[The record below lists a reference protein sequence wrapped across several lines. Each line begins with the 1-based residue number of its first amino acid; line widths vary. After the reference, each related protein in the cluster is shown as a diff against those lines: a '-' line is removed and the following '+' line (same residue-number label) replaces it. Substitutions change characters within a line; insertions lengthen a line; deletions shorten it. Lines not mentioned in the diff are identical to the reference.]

1 MSYFIVVD
9 NFTPMFSNVFCIYY
23 SWREIV
29 KTFSFRSR
37 HFSLVS
43 ARDSI
48 NHRPFLLLLQLL
60 WRYRARLLF
69 PMAKS
74 KEEEEEEEKSNGLEI
89 VSIGSLYTGIWDKK
103 YWSSSRGK
111 DRYPYPVGY
120 QARRAYHGSTYKMEI
135 QEGPKGP
142 LFLIT
147 SAGGHSCSGQTPDI
161 AWEKFQKKG
170 CSRMK
175 IWHGKRYSCK
185 IDGIEFFGF
194 RNPLVQRLLREL
206 VANVN
211 GIAEQSLLASIF
223 CNGASNIEPSNQ
235 YQDPSTSSDLLSHL
249 ARSHVTGKRSKRC
262 ELINPKPSR
271 IDGLKRLCAGD
282 SSHGS
287 HKQRTSLPSSTF
299 SFNEMHDSCMLPGA
313 VPAGL
318 QLNSATG
325 KENAQSS
332 AKDDLLLESV
342 HYPNHLME
350 KAVSSYEESKLAGS
364 ENNESNTAVSNSC
377 LEEKP
382 LDRLQDTE
390 VKESNF
396 AASPKLKAVDAP
408 CLEKSQM
415 VNDVDLCVPDTELQG
430 LNFPASLEFKA
441 VDDPCPEESQSV
453 HDVNLCAPDTLDFLQ
468 DDTKNSAPITSDK
481 ITCGVKEVLMVTD
494 LVVSEHLVNTSCL
507 EEEEAGTSNSNVG
520 SEKSDFDSVGQ
531 DIAKS
536 MMTVLLPQAVPLLK
550 KTSRKKKKTISSSKN
565 FPSICKPYE
574 ESNGTGSF
582 MKAQSPNVDHS
593 VVRSCGHTNSII
605 LDKFDGDQCQDHVM
619 NREVFPSNNVEAAH
633 LSFGEDAFCLN
644 GDEQFVETRYILY
657 HDEGQLGESKMPLDG
672 DLFVSESNLGCMP
685 ASKKVS
691 THVNQF
697 FCKNLD
703 EDSSG
708 AEINSEEKIVP
719 DCDKG
724 LGASAASV
732 EALGSSL
739 QLSRTNTLVKDGAS
753 EISNISSSQVP
764 EKVYTRRKVLNAEP
778 TARKHNPRLLKSLG
792 CRRLSDVCI
801 LETTGTLLDSEPF
814 NDKNE
819 VFYED
824 ARVGRNLHVLPTD
837 KTAVNS
843 NPALESPVHI
853 TSVTQA
859 NICALEGHDTSNIV
873 VPSMSDVEKPLHFE
887 ERLVGLK
894 NTLDINGLGS
904 QEEGKGFDKTS
915 SAQEGNSEIMRQWN
929 SELTNE
935 LDGIVEF
942 LGCYFHPMPVLSLLV
957 RRKGNEIYICVLCG
971 LLVEKDR
978 TLFLY
983 KLAIEGPR
991 IGCPCFIGHTS
1002 VTWPSSTGIFGREIS
1017 FERSGLQLTPD
1028 GQCLVLLGSTR
1039 APCCRE
1045 GRLECL
1051 CSACASDCFGSNG
1064 VKIVQVKAGYVSVLV
1079 KLKTND
1085 SLQCI
1090 LVCEPDHLVAAGEN
1104 SRLHLWTMNS
1114 VWSAPTEEFTIQ
1126 SNDYTYPCIMELKR
1140 IPKCTSLVIGHDGF
1154 GEFTLW
1160 DISKRIFVS
1169 KFSSP
1174 SNSVHQ
1180 FSPISLFHWQREVH
1194 GLSYSNVEAH
1204 VNRLMD
1210 ATKMFS
1216 GHSINHS
1223 LPHEDIAIWFLVS
1236 TAPDSDALHDYGSS
1250 HSQIN
1255 PVGYWRLALL
1265 MKNSLILGSA
1275 LDPRAAAIGTSAGHG
1290 IIGTLDGLVYMWEL
1304 LTGKKLGTLHKF
1316 KGGSASCIATDDS
1329 GSGVLAI
1336 ADDKGQLLVYLCP
1349 Q

>member
-1 MSYFIVVD
+1 
-9 NFTPMFSNVFCIYY
+9 
-23 SWREIV
+23 
-29 KTFSFRSR
+29 
-37 HFSLVS
+37 
-43 ARDSI
+43 
-48 NHRPFLLLLQLL
+48 
-60 WRYRARLLF
+60 
-69 PMAKS
+69 MAKS
-74 KEEEEEEEKSNGLEI
+74 KEEEEEEEKSNGLEL

-299 SFNEMHDSCMLPGA
+299 SFNEMHDSCMLLGA

-332 AKDDLLLESV
+332 AKDDLLLEFV

-408 CLEKSQM
+408 RLEKSQT

-507 EEEEAGTSNSNVG
+507 EEEEAGISNSNVG

-550 KTSRKKKKTISSSKN
+550 KTSRKKKKTINSSKN
-565 FPSICKPYE
+565 FPSTCKPYE

-605 LDKFDGDQCQDHVM
+605 LDKFDGDQC
-619 NREVFPSNNVEAAH
+619 
-633 LSFGEDAFCLN
+633 
-644 GDEQFVETRYILY
+644 
-657 HDEGQLGESKMPLDG
+657 
-672 DLFVSESNLGCMP
+672 
-685 ASKKVS
+685 
-691 THVNQF
+691 
-697 FCKNLD
+697 
-703 EDSSG
+703 
-708 AEINSEEKIVP
+708 
-719 DCDKG
+719 

-778 TARKHNPRLLKSLG
+778 TARKHNPPLLKSLG
-792 CRRLSDVCI
+792 CRRLSDACI

-1126 SNDYTYPCIMELKR
+1126 SNDYTSPCIMELKR

-1336 ADDKGQLLVYLCP
+1336 ADDKGEIYRASFNYFSSMAGSCILAKLHVFAGDELPLINVLNLWWVRQRTSLWLGFIIYLCKVNIRKANATVIRGTAFLLSDSGGMP
-1349 Q
+1349 KIC